1 VISLVIA
8 AAFFVG
14 IHLFIS
20 GTQLRTAIVAKT
32 GENAFRGLFSL
43 VSIAGLVWLGS
54 AYARAD
60 TVHLWARVEVFGL
73 LALVLTFFAFLF
85 VTLGITTPSPTAVG
99 GEATLRGNV
108 APKGIQRITRHPF
121 LWGVA
126 MWALAHLLVNG
137 DLASLIFFG
146 SLMLLA
152 MIGPPSID
160 AKRARA
166 FGEQWKGFAEASSN
180 VPFLAILQG
189 RNTLKIAEIGAWRLL
204 VALLLFGVFLATHAR
219 LFGVSPFSG

>member
-1 VISLVIA
+1 MTSLVIA

-14 IHLFIS
+14 IHVFVS

-32 GENAFRGLFSL
+32 GEKGFQGLFSL
-43 VSIAGLVWLGS
+43 ISIVGLVWLAV
-54 AYARAD
+54 AYGRAD
-60 TVHLWARVEVFGL
+60 TVPLWTRSEALGV
-73 LALVLTFFAFLF
+73 LALVLTFLAFLL

-99 GEATLRGNV
+99 GEAALRANV

-126 MWALAHLLVNG
+126 LWSLGHLLVNG
-137 DLASLIFFG
+137 DRASLIFFG
-146 SLMLLA
+146 SLLLLA
-152 MIGPPSID
+152 LIGPPSID

-166 FGEQWKGFAEASSN
+166 FGEQWRHFAEASSN
-180 VPFLAILQG
+180 LPFLAIIQG
-189 RNTLKIAEIGAWRLL
+189 RNTLNLAEIGAWRIV